1 MPNRFYP
8 AFKSALLAG
17 DADMADGTVNAVL
30 VDTSEYTF
38 SEAHDALNDVP
49 AEARLGAPQTLAG
62 KAIDDGV
69 FDASDIT
76 FAEVPSGGTAGAVVI
91 YIAGQSEAQSRLVA
105 YFDTMGGA
113 GMVSAMGQPSD
124 VQNAGVGPL
133 DLDGA
138 AVGRNG

>member
-17 DADMADGTVNAVL
+17 DADMVDGTVNAVL

-49 AEARLGAPQTLAG
+49 AEARLGTPQTLAG

-105 YFDTMGGA
+105 YFDTMDGLPVAPNGGDIAVEWNDA
-113 GMVSAMGQPSD
+113 GILYV
-124 VQNAGVGPL
+124 
-133 DLDGA
+133 
-138 AVGRNG
+138 